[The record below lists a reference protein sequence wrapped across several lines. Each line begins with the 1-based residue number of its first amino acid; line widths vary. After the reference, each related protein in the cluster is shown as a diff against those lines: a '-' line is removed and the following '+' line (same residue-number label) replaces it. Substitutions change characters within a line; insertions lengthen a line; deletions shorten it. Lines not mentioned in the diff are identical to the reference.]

1 MSDECYGHIVCHRKN
16 ANGSF
21 ITSQGTVT
29 EISMTDIRSII
40 GLTKTLKE
48 IKETLK
54 LIECF
59 LGEDYAKVKE
69 EETRLLEKDE

>member
-29 EISMTDIRSII
+29 EISLTDISSVI

-48 IKETLK
+48 IKDTLK
-54 LIECF
+54 LIERF
-59 LGEDYAKVKE
+59 LGDGYAK
-69 EETRLLEKDE
+69 L